1 MNKTNSDKARSLVE
15 GVSESTAAC
24 LITMVQG
31 NLLSLTIGH
40 LIIASQTGV
49 IAGITTFAVSLLA
62 QVKRRWVIHVL
73 LAIITAIVDFLIHP
87 GSFGGVLGE
96 AILTGIAAGLMSFLV
111 TSLMTKFNS
120 RNKTPQG

>member
-1 MNKTNSDKARSLVE
+1 
-15 GVSESTAAC
+15 
-24 LITMVQG
+24 MVQG

-62 QVKRRWVIHVL
+62 QVRRRWVIHVL

-87 GSFGGVLGE
+87 GSFGGVAGE

-120 RNKTPQG
+120 RRKKSNS